1 MIRALA
7 ISTDNSTGQ
16 SVIWNIM
23 LYIINNDLENS
34 LDNLAVNLSFQS
46 TSMYQMYVFDA
57 AVSIKCCVT
66 YFILESY

>member
-1 MIRALA
+1 M
-7 ISTDNSTGQ
+7 
-16 SVIWNIM
+16 IWNIM

-34 LDNLAVNLSFQS
+34 LDNLTVNLSFQS

>member
-1 MIRALA
+1 
-7 ISTDNSTGQ
+7 
-16 SVIWNIM
+16 M

-34 LDNLAVNLSFQS
+34 LDNLTVNLSFQS

>member
-1 MIRALA
+1 
-7 ISTDNSTGQ
+7 
-16 SVIWNIM
+16 M

-34 LDNLAVNLSFQS
+34 LDNLTVNLSFQS
-46 TSMYQMYVFDA
+46 TSMYVFHA